1 MQGKPYAGNPH
12 VRFDEGAGALRHSGR
27 SALLY
32 KLNEMCSRTWG
43 CLRFAVFA
51 AVGLCGASAFAAN
64 TWWVAKEDPNASD
77 ANAGTEAAPF
87 RTIQAALDNP
97 NFVAGDTVNVK
108 RGIYDEGESIS
119 EASVISNRV
128 LITKAVHLVGVDG
141 AAATHIVGA
150 RSPGSTA
157 TGGRGD
163 YATRC
168 IFVDSAARTEDMV
181 IEGFTIRGGV
191 TGCRK
196 GSDNK
201 ELDST
206 VNHGGAIASS
216 GVYPLVIDCV
226 ISNCAAYKGAALR
239 YGTAVRCYIADNWGS
254 SSGVAVN
261 GGRAYA
267 CIIAY
272 NTGGQTVSSSYLC
285 YCTLYANGST
295 VMATS
300 SSAGSSHHGYSSIFV
315 DNGKPEAK
323 YTGSNTPGSVFTAT
337 NGNGTVWCDRWQIV
351 GPAAGDWRVVAGS
364 VAETSGLASHANASA
379 FSHIPATERA
389 KDFYGNPI
397 PSTGTVMA
405 GAVQVSAQVVAGG
418 IALNTSDVNGMAI
431 DGHPARPGDFVLAT
445 AWPTQFTVT
454 ATAGTV
460 NRYIR
465 RLPGGS
471 YDFVAPRMDE
481 SVLVMPLPTIGTLV
495 TNDVKYADLEYWVDP
510 VNGNDANPGT
520 EAEPFRTLKQSYD
533 AVKAAGKNYPVV
545 HAVAGDYR
553 EGAAPLGD
561 YVNNANYALTNRLCI
576 ASNHT
581 IRYKGAGAGQSFIWG
596 EPDQS
601 AADGLGDAAIGCIGV
616 YSGYAIIQ
624 GFTLTNGYSRLI
636 TDKRGNGNP
645 IFGYSDSD
653 FMPIL
658 ADCTVSGCSG
668 RDALSYNFRLHR
680 CRVVGN
686 KIVLGVLANGGQF
699 VSCVFSGN
707 DLTDTSRSALTGSCI
722 GCSYLGPR
730 KNIFPFGNSIRI
742 YGCVIDTGNAIRP
755 GAYPAVSMADNLTAW
770 NYFPTV
776 ISAVAGFNDPANGD
790 FRVKTYSGALRCT
803 PKPSAD
809 DAWAAEFCRYAVGD
823 VDGRP
828 LISPDGEHV
837 LAGAVQETVSA
848 ADAVY
853 FRTPNG
859 GIGDGT
865 APYAEGDLSSSEPI
879 ALTRATAT
887 RPCIGFV
894 LDGVTNMFD
903 DVALP
908 VALAPSANGH
918 TVVALYTKDWYVSDE
933 DGDDGDFGY
942 TPKTAK
948 QTLAAALSEA
958 NLVSGDTV
966 HAAPGTYD
974 KGVMT
979 YTEEKPLRARA
990 VIPAGVTLVGDEG
1003 AERTIIVGA
1012 AATVDADANGL
1023 GTNAIRCV
1031 TLTDAEIRGF
1041 TLTGGHTACIGG
1053 YGTTTEQSAA
1063 KNNLEN
1069 MGGGIGIATA
1079 TTEGHVVTDCII
1091 SNNVAWRGGGAAH
1104 ASLRR
1109 CRIIRNKGCD
1119 GSGAASGTYRSEH
1132 YGCVVAHQRAN
1143 YNVMYPG
1150 GVYDST
1156 LVLTNN
1162 GSRAFYVTTQ
1172 TCPVRNSIIIGQ
1184 AHNESTKNVAYNTFM
1199 TAVSSKTDESFVGA
1213 GSAVVDK
1220 SLLPLDADY
1229 RPVIGANVAIDGGST
1244 NYYKTAQSGKTD
1256 ILGGQRIYNGRLDA
1270 GALEADWRPRY
1281 AADMGDP
1288 VGLVVTEASPE
1299 VVEDTGK
1306 VCISNGTVVVAWTNT
1321 RAPRNTLQTY
1331 CVEVTGN
1338 GTLTVTI
1345 DGESTDYTSAD
1356 GALKF
1361 ERKTTAANT
1370 DMVFAYAPGEEDT
1383 GCAILS
1389 GFDRASGSVVI
1400 FR

>member
-1 MQGKPYAGNPH
+1 M
-12 VRFDEGAGALRHSGR
+12 
-27 SALLY
+27 

-43 CLRFAVFA
+43 SLRFAVFA
-51 AVGLCGASAFAAN
+51 AVGLCGASVFAAN

-128 LITKAVHLVGVDG
+128 LITKAVHLVGVEG
-141 AAATHIVGA
+141 AAVTHIVGA
-150 RSPGSTA
+150 KSPGSTA

-168 IFVDSAARTEDMV
+168 IFVDEAARTADMV

-196 GSDNK
+196 GSNNK

-206 VNHGGAIASS
+206 VNHGGNIYSS
-216 GVYPLVIDCV
+216 GNYPLVIDCV
-226 ISNCAAYKGAALR
+226 ISNGAALKGAGLR
-239 YGTAVRCYIADNWGS
+239 GGTAVRCHIVDNWGA

-267 CIIAY
+267 CVIAH
-272 NTGGQTVSSSYLC
+272 NTGSQTISSSYLC
-285 YCTLYANGST
+285 YCTLFANGSSLVLT
-295 VMATS
+295 
-300 SSAGSSHHGYSSIFV
+300 GSGASYSCIFI
-315 DNGKPEAK
+315 DNGAP
-323 YTGSNTPGSVFTAT
+323 NTDFTATKTSGSVFTAT
-337 NGNGTVWCDRWQIV
+337 NGAGTVRCDRWQIV
-351 GPAAGDWRVVAGS
+351 GPAVGDWRVVAGS
-364 VAETSGLASHANASA
+364 AAETSGLASHAGLSA
-379 FSHIPATERA
+379 FSHIPAADRA

-397 PSTGTVMA
+397 PSSGTIMA
-405 GAVQVSAQVVAGG
+405 GAVQASAPVVAGG
-418 IALNTSDVNGMAI
+418 IALNTSGVNGMAI
-431 DGHPARPGDFVLAT
+431 DGHSAHPGDFVLAT

-454 ATAGTV
+454 ATAKTV

-465 RLPGGS
+465 RIGTS

-481 SVLVMPLPTIGTLV
+481 SILVMPPPAIGTIV
-495 TNDVKYADLEYWVDP
+495 TNDVKYATSEFWVDP
-510 VNGNDANPGT
+510 VNGDDENAGT
-520 EAEPFRTLKQSYD
+520 EASPFKTLQRSYV
-533 AVKAAGKNYPVV
+533 AVTNAATDYPVI
-545 HAVAGDYR
+545 HAAAGDYR
-553 EGAAPLGD
+553 EGGEPMGTYNGSSD
-561 YVNNANYALTNRLCI
+561 YALTNRLCI
-576 ASNHT
+576 GKNFAV
-581 IRYKGAGAGQSFIWG
+581 RYKGAGAGQSFIWG
-596 EPDQS
+596 EPDPS
-601 AADGLGDAAIGCIGV
+601 AADGLGNAAIGCVGV
-616 YSGYAIIQ
+616 YGYLAIVQ
-624 GFTLTNGYSRLI
+624 GFTLTNGYTRVAADS
-636 TDKRGNGNP
+636 RGNGD
-645 IFGYSDSD
+645 IVFGRSGGST
-653 FMPIL
+653 MPIL
-658 ADCTVSGCSG
+658 ADCTISGCSA
-668 RDALSYNFRLHR
+668 RDALSYFVRLQR

-686 KIVLGVLANGGQF
+686 RIVKGTLTNGGH
-699 VSCVFSGN
+699 FSGCLFAGN
-707 DLTDTSRSALTGSCI
+707 TLTDTSRSGVTGDACI
-722 GCSYLGPR
+722 GCSYLGAQ
-730 KNIFPFGNSIRI
+730 KSVCPFGNSVRI
-742 YGCVIDTGNAIRP
+742 YGCVIDTGNELRAKS
-755 GAYPAVSMADNLTAW
+755 YPAVSMADNLSTW
-770 NYFPTV
+770 NYFSTV

-803 PKPSAD
+803 PLPSAN

-837 LAGAVQETVSA
+837 LAGAVQETVSTA
-848 ADAVY
+848 NAVY

-865 APYAEGDLSSSEPI
+865 TPYAEGDLSSSEPI

-948 QTLAAALSEA
+948 KTLAAALSEA
-958 NLVSGDTV
+958 NLASGDTV

-979 YTEEKPLRARA
+979 YSETKQLRSRA
-990 VIPAGVTLVGDEG
+990 IVPAGVTLVGDEG
-1003 AERTIIVGA
+1003 AERTIIIGA

-1031 TLTDAEIRGF
+1031 TLTDAAIRGF

-1053 YGTTTEQSAA
+1053 HGTEQEQNAA
-1063 KNNLEN
+1063 KSNAEN
-1069 MGGGIGIATA
+1069 IGGGVGFATGS
-1079 TTEGHVVTDCII
+1079 TDKHVVTDCII
-1091 SNNVAWRGGGAAH
+1091 SNNVAWRGGGAYY

-1109 CRIIRNKGCD
+1109 CRIIGNKGCD
-1119 GSGAASGTYRSEH
+1119 GSGAASGTYRCEH

-1143 YNVMYPG
+1143 YNVMYPS

-1156 LVLTNN
+1156 LVHTT
-1162 GSRAFYVTTQ
+1162 GSQFALYVTGQ
-1172 TCPVRNSIIIGQ
+1172 DCPVRNTVVIG
-1184 AHNESTKNVAYNTFM
+1184 STNNDNTQNKNVAYNSFFTK
-1199 TAVSSKTDESFVGA
+1199 VSAKTSEDYFGA
-1213 GSAVVDK
+1213 GSALVDA
-1220 SLLPLDADY
+1220 SELLLDADY
-1229 RPVIGANVAIDGGST
+1229 RPVVGANVAIDGGST

-1256 ILGGQRIYNGRLDA
+1256 ILGGQRIYNGSLDA

-1281 AADMGDP
+1281 AADMGGAA
-1288 VGLVVTEASPE
+1288 GLVVTEASPE
-1299 VVEDTGK
+1299 VVEDAGR
-1306 VCISNGTVVVAWTNT
+1306 VCISNGTVTVAWANT
-1321 RAPRNTLQTY
+1321 RAPRKTLQTY
-1331 CVEVTGN
+1331 CIEVTGN
-1338 GTLTVTI
+1338 GTLTVTV

-1356 GALKF
+1356 GALKL